1 MRTIKRFLVRGVK
14 ATDDAKHE
22 DLFYV
27 LSNALSFADSV
38 FRQGYDVT
46 VINTKDGSIIR
57 ENRHDDK

>member
-1 MRTIKRFLVRGVK
+1 MRKHFLVRGVK
-14 ATDDAKHE
+14 ATDTTQHE
-22 DLFYV
+22 DLFFV

-57 ENRHDDK
+57 ENKHNDK